1 MCELRFLFST
11 WSSTGQRGTGCLT
24 HSSPEWDTTVATSSG
39 CRLQGKT
46 PRQQHWQQQPAPAAI
61 GLHGVAVAFDPA
73 IEDWLEYV
81 ERLSHYFVANDI
93 VSEDKK
99 KAILLNAVRPS
110 TYRLIRTLA
119 SPSKVTDLSFE
130 DIVDK
135 ARAHFCPKPSPI
147 VKRYD

>member
-1 MCELRFLFST
+1 MST
-11 WSSTGQRGTGCLT
+11 SGEDAAPAAL
-24 HSSPEWDTTVATSSG
+24 ATAPAA
-39 CRLQGKT
+39 LAAVT
-46 PRQQHWQQQPAPAAI
+46 APAAI

-73 IEDWLEYV
+73 IEDWLELGLEYV
-81 ERLSHYFVANDI
+81 ERLSHYFAANDI

-99 KAILLNAVRPS
+99 KAILLNAVGPS

-147 VKRYD
+147 VKRYDETAGGRRVYCQLRRFAEEDRGVL

>member
-1 MCELRFLFST
+1 MST
-11 WSSTGQRGTGCLT
+11 SGEDAA
-24 HSSPEWDTTVATSSG
+24 PAAAT
-39 CRLQGKT
+39 
-46 PRQQHWQQQPAPAAI
+46 APAAI

-81 ERLSHYFVANDI
+81 ERLSHYFAANDI
-93 VSEDKK
+93 VSDDKK
-99 KAILLNAVRPS
+99 KAILLNAVGPS

-147 VKRYD
+147 VKRYEFNTRLQGEGESIANYVASLRKIVEYCDYGDVLADML